1 MTQFNNSDSMLTIAS
16 QQVIELQASKKQLA
30 GVVLG
35 PHDAEKAGDNLG
47 SLHVGRP
54 ESFPCSSNSEE
65 Y

>member
-1 MTQFNNSDSMLTIAS
+1 MAHFNNSDSILTIAS

-54 ESFPCSSNSEE
+54 
-65 Y
+65 